1 MADQDD
7 TPSLLSLP
15 AIAELIENTP
25 VTVYAAGDVLFK
37 GNAPCTGLP
46 VIKTGNAR
54 VYASS
59 QTGRQ
64 VTLYRLHAGG
74 VCPIS
79 LSALLKN
86 STYPATAVA
95 ETPMEVHCL
104 PGEILKT
111 TITGRPEIFSI
122 FLNTFADCLYES
134 VCTANR
140 LMFEPLDVRLAR
152 LLHDKLADNPEQSI
166 NFTHEDIAREL
177 GTTRVVVSRLLKK
190 LEHAKCIHMQRRKIS
205 LHNGNSLKKLAKT
218 LYQSGNAA

>member
-7 TPSLLSLP
+7 KSSPLSLP
-15 AIAELIENTP
+15 AIVELIENTP
-25 VTVYAAGDVLFK
+25 VTAYAAGDVLFK
-37 GNAPCTGLP
+37 ADAPCPGLP

-54 VYASS
+54 IYASS
-59 QTGRQ
+59 QAGRQ
-64 VTLYRLHAGG
+64 VTLYRLHAGQ

-86 STYPATAVA
+86 SPYPATAVA
-95 ETPMEVHCL
+95 ETPLEVHCL
-104 PGEILKT
+104 PGETLKA
-111 TITGRPEIFSI
+111 TITGKPEIFSV
-122 FLNTFADCLYES
+122 FLNSFADCLYES

-152 LLHDKLADNPEQSI
+152 LLHEKLAGNPEQAI

-190 LEHAKCIHMQRRKIS
+190 LEHAECIHMQRKKIT
-205 LHNGNSLKKLAKT
+205 LKDGNSLKKLAKT
-218 LYQSGNAA
+218 LYQPGNAA